1 MSIIRIIRAGD
12 CPEIPWKN
20 GGGTTREIAVF
31 PPGAGM
37 SDFDWRLS
45 MAKVEQPGPFS
56 AFPGIDRV
64 LTVLEGALLLKGPS
78 INVLLQSAGAPFA
91 FDGNAEVAGHPINGP
106 ALDLNVMTRRG
117 HYLGKVG
124 RLKAG
129 DQLLSTGRSFVLAL
143 EAQVLAGVSLDRLD
157 CLEFDGSIAISGD
170 ALHVDIGADANSAPH
185 TGI

>member
-64 LTVLEGALLLKGPS
+64 LTVLEGELALTGPS
-78 INVLLQSAGAPFA
+78 MDILLTSVCSPVSFRGDMEVSGRPADGPVL
-91 FDGNAEVAGHPINGP
+91 DVNAMI
-106 ALDLNVMTRRG
+106 RRG
-117 HYLGKVG
+117 TYLCTVK
-124 RLKAG
+124 RLKVDEKAVAADWG
-129 DQLLSTGRSFVLAL
+129 FLIAL
-143 EAQVLAGVSLDRLD
+143 EPQILGGRGLARLD
-157 CLEFDGSIAISGD
+157 CMEFGDCVAVGGD
-170 ALHVDIGADANSAPH
+170 ALHIN
-185 TGI
+185 IRRI